1 MVVKGV
7 FEWKIRTKCSRKKE
21 KKTAQDKLDSE
32 EREKTAKEKL
42 DNEERERRVT

>member
-21 KKTAQDKLDSE
+21 KKTAQDKLDSGE
-32 EREKTAKEKL
+32 KRRQKRNLTMKREREE
-42 DNEERERRVT
+42 